1 MRERRT
7 VVEYGARLAVV
18 ALIAGT
24 AAGCVK
30 RHDDRVTSTAAAP
43 PQSAQGS
50 TGQGH
55 GTGTVRQSDRVRAS
69 EYDHGHTTTHHGTAP
84 PSHATAAHHGT
95 TADQHLAS
103 RVRHALAANK
113 QTKGVGVEA
122 HHGVVTLSGHVRTAA
137 QKRKAGAIA
146 AKVAGVKHVHNAI
159 HAGH

>member
-69 EYDHGHTTTHHGTAP
+69 EYDHGHTTTHHGT
-84 PSHATAAHHGT
+84 